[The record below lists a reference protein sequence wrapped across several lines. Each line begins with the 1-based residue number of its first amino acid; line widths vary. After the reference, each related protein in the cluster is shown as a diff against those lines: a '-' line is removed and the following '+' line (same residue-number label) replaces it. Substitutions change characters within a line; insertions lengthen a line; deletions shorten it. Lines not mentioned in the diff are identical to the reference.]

1 MGEVPSVVLKSLLA
15 EAPVSDG
22 GPRSIREEAPQMLR
36 RIRGEEDGADA
47 SAYWSYNFRDPI
59 KSIRDPLSVVKAP
72 SAMVN
77 TSLAKEGPIL
87 NAGRDNSKVVNAPAP
102 LKR

>member
-1 MGEVPSVVLKSLLA
+1 MVLKSLSA

-77 TSLAKEGPIL
+77 TSLAKEGPFL
-87 NAGRDNSKVVNAPAP
+87 NPGRDNSKVVNAPAP

>member
-1 MGEVPSVVLKSLLA
+1 MKAQMKAHVQSERRPLKCYGEP
-15 EAPVSDG
+15 G
-22 GPRSIREEAPQMLR
+22 GE
-36 RIRGEEDGADA
+36 GDGADA

-59 KSIRDPLSVVKAP
+59 KSIRDPLSVVNAP

-77 TSLAKEGPIL
+77 TSLAKEGPFL
-87 NAGRDNSKVVNAPAP
+87 NPGRDNSKVVNAPAP